1 MLVTI
6 FENTAKTFVQPLPC
20 LSRSIVGLNVRFAP
34 GSSNILIFDKNFSP
48 NQIFALERSDSPEE
62 VDYYYYETTSST
74 TPTVR
79 KRTKPKRKTME
90 TIFEV
95 VQPLPC
101 LSPAIVPL
109 EVSFAPSSTNILIFD
124 KNPTPPDQIFALERS
139 GLEEEF
145 TTITEIPTV
154 RKITKTIRKKLAI
167 YPRRL
172 TRSLSKRT
180 RSGAFY

>member
-1 MLVTI
+1 MLTI

-62 VDYYYYETTSST
+62 VVTNYYYYYETSSST

-95 VQPLPC
+95 LNVR
-101 LSPAIVPL
+101 
-109 EVSFAPSSTNILIFD
+109 FAPRPNTL
-124 KNPTPPDQIFALERS
+124 TPQFTTLDTQ
-139 GLEEEF
+139 LEEEI
-145 TTITEIPTV
+145 ITE
-154 RKITKTIRKKLAI
+154 RKASTKKSQLCVKS
-167 YPRRL
+167 RRL
-172 TRSLSKRT
+172 THILSKRT
-180 RSGAFY
+180 RSGASH

>member
-62 VDYYYYETTSST
+62 VVTNYYYYYETSSST

-109 EVSFAPSSTNILIFD
+109 EVSFAPSSTNIWIFD
-124 KNPTPPDQIFALERS
+124 KNPPPRPDFCI
-139 GLEEEF
+139 G
-145 TTITEIPTV
+145 EIGFRGGV
-154 RKITKTIRKKLAI
+154 YYYYRD
-167 YPRRL
+167 
-172 TRSLSKRT
+172 SD
-180 RSGAFY
+180 G